1 MQLKS
6 LSEILT
12 CINNWQSLRDNVKEL
27 SGYLARAKSFTYTI
41 KTAENSDFHFYPGV
55 CFETRK
61 LYMFLISA
69 AEDREQDEDALY
81 HSIIQAEV
89 NLDLGN
95 SDRIP
100 EKEARDRIA
109 NWHDKCSSWIETE
122 HKAGKAIFEAFN
134 VPASYMTNGWSYYT
148 FFALKA
154 DATPLNTGRMVA
166 DLVTTPISAEIT
178 DAFFDFVRPVP
189 PFDPLHFYLL
199 SRAGK

>member
-12 CINNWQSLRDNVKEL
+12 CIKNWQSLRDNVPEL
-27 SGYLARAKSFTYTI
+27 SEYLARAKSFIYTI
-41 KTAENSDFHFYPGV
+41 KTQENSDFHFYPGV

-61 LYMFLISA
+61 MYMFLISA
-69 AEDREQDEDALY
+69 AEDRAQDEDALY

-89 NLDLGN
+89 NIDLGN

-109 NWHDKCSSWIETE
+109 SWHDNCSSWIEAE
-122 HKAGKAIFEAFN
+122 EKAGKAIFQAFN
-134 VPASYMTNGWSYYT
+134 VPASYMIDSWSYCT

-154 DATPLNTGRMVA
+154 DTETLNAGRLVA
-166 DLVTTPISAEIT
+166 DLVTTPLSTEIT
-178 DAFFDFVRPVP
+178 DAFYDFVRPVP